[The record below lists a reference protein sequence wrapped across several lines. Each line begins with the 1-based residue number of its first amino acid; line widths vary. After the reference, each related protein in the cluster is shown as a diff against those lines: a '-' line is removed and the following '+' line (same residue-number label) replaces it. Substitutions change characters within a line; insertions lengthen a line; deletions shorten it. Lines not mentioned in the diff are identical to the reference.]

1 MLQEQKMIT
10 ILSALICLKGVC
22 YQVTV
27 PTPVTLEMD
36 SCVHVGSSM
45 ARQFVDPRWSIKEI
59 ECHPGRRV

>member
-1 MLQEQKMIT
+1 MIT

-27 PTPVTLEMD
+27 PTPITLEMK
-36 SCVHVGSSM
+36 SCTYVGVNI

-59 ECHPGRRV
+59 ECRPARRA